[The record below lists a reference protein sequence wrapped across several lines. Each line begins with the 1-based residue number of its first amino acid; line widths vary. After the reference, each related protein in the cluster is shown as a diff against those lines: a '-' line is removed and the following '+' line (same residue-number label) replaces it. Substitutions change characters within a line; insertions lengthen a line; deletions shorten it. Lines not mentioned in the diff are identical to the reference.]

1 MSKDAFQLTGNAA
14 AVYEE
19 QKVPAIFAPL
29 ADATLNRV
37 PLAKGDDVLDVAC
50 GTGIL
55 ARKARERQAN
65 LGRVVGAD
73 LNAGMIATA
82 KALTDQYSKACEWHV
97 ADALNIPFEDRSFTT
112 IFCQQGF
119 QFFPDEYGAL
129 AEMKRLL
136 CPGGKIAVSVWSR
149 PPALFT
155 ALADALERHIDPAIG
170 EQSLA
175 PFRYRGRETLLA
187 KMSDLGFCNVDRQE
201 FAVDRVVRDPVS
213 AIPKEI
219 ASNPVGPTVEKA
231 GEAVIAKITNE
242 VLEEVSEYQRG
253 DSLVLPQYTH
263 LFVGSVQ

>member
-1 MSKDAFQLTGNAA
+1 MARDTFQLSANAA
-14 AVYEE
+14 AIYEE

-29 ADATLNRV
+29 ADATLDRI
-37 PLAKGDDVLDVAC
+37 PLAEGDDVLDVAC

-65 LGRVVGAD
+65 LGWVVGAD

-82 KALTDQYSKACEWHV
+82 KALMDQYSKACEWHV
-97 ADALNIPFEDRSFTT
+97 ADALNTPFEDHSFITV
-112 IFCQQGF
+112 FCQQGI
-119 QFFPDEYGAL
+119 QFFPDEDCFL

-136 CPGGKIAVSVWSR
+136 RPGGKIAMTVWSR
-149 PPALFT
+149 PPVLFT
-155 ALADALERHIDPAIG
+155 ALANALARHIDPAIG

-175 PFRYRGRETLLA
+175 PFGYRGRETLLT

-201 FAVDRVVRDPVS
+201 FAVDRVVRDPRG

-231 GEAVIAKITNE
+231 GAAVIAKITEE
-242 VLEEVSEYQRG
+242 VLEEISDYQEG
-253 DSLVLPQYTH
+253 GSLVLPQYTH
-263 LFVGSVQ
+263 LFVGKVR